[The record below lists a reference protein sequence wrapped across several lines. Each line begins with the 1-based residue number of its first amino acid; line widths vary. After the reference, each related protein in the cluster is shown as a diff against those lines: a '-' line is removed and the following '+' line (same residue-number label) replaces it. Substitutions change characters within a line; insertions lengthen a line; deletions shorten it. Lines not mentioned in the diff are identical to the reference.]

1 MSMEGNA
8 DCDSVQMTTHADK
21 YLLAWEQEHRI
32 AAERWRNQARAG
44 ENSFHFP
51 MVSPLRKE
59 VRSTGPRSCGEDAA
73 LAESDERPQQLTS
86 PLLPRSLP
94 QNSLRSGQYRARRR
108 CEHGR
113 RTRTPR
119 PSSTRRRRCRRSPP
133 RSWPSSRTPRRAP
146 SPPSCCLEAE

>member
-59 VRSTGPRSCGEDAA
+59 VRSTRPRSCGEDAA

-86 PLLPRSLP
+86 PLLPRSLSSELAALGTVP
-94 QNSLRSGQYRARRR
+94 SETAMRAWKTDKDA
-108 CEHGR
+108 EAVLNAAKAV
-113 RTRTPR
+113 PKV
-119 PSSTRRRRCRRSPP
+119 SSPVL
-133 RSWPSSRTPRRAP
+133 AE
-146 SPPSCCLEAE
+146 LENAKAGTIAA